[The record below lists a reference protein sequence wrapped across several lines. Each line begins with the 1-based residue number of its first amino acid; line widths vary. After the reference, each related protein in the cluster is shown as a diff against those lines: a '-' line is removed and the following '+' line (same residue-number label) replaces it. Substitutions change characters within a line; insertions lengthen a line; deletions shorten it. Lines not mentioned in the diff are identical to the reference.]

1 MITCRFEDNGT
12 SSRLRHLTVDA
23 VLHDDAGNVLLVH
36 RAAHLTEG
44 GKWALVGGYMERDE
58 TAAEAIRREILE
70 ETGYSCAEP
79 RCLAVVTNPL
89 RSGDDRQSVTL
100 LFAARAGELVGEPDD
115 ESTQVRWFDQATLD
129 RTELAF
135 DHAALVDVYRQHA
148 KGQLTAPVIM

>member
-12 SSRLRHLTVDA
+12 SNRLRHLTVDA
-23 VLHDDAGNVLLVH
+23 VLHNGAGDILLVR

-58 TAAEAIRREILE
+58 TAAEAVRREILE
-70 ETGYSCAEP
+70 ETGYSCDEP
-79 RCLAVVTNPL
+79 LCLAVVTSPT

-100 LFAARAGELVGEPDD
+100 LFAACAGELVGEPDD
-115 ESTQVRWFDQATLD
+115 ESTQVRWFDQASLD

-135 DHAALVDVYRQHA
+135 DHAALVDVYRQHTE
-148 KGQLTAPVIM
+148 GLINAPLIM